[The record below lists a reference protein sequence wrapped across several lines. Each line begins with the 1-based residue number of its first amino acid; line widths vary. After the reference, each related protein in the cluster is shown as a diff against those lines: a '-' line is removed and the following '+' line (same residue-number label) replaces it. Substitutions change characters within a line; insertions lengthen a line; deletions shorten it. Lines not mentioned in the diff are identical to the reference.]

1 MYYNIVLQTFATS
14 IQCSH
19 QGRKINGHVAC
30 ATTDDD
36 DYDDEAVVVDEECDT
51 NNNDDGRRRST
62 RRMVIDNER
71 ELLLTAMNVATKR
84 VVVKRP
90 LVHYHLA
97 CHHYRP

>member
-1 MYYNIVLQTFATS
+1 
-14 IQCSH
+14 
-19 QGRKINGHVAC
+19 
-30 ATTDDD
+30 
-36 DYDDEAVVVDEECDT
+36 
-51 NNNDDGRRRST
+51 
-62 RRMVIDNER
+62 MVIDNER